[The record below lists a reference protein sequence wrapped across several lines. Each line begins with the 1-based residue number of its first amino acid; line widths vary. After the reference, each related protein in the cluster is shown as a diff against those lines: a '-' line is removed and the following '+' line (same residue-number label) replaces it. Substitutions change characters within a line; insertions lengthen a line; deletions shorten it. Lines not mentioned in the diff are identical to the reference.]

1 MTWSTVPILL
11 VLYGFFKDFKPG
23 EPFLFK
29 YQTDFLNLT
38 EKQLNGEIYPYWTY
52 SYLITLIPI
61 FLLTDLLLYKPILI
75 LESIGYM
82 VFRITLV
89 FGSGIFLQQIGMSF
103 YGIAS
108 AAEIAFYSYIYAKV
122 RKNEYKRLTSWT
134 RASTMAGRTFGYLL
148 SQTIVITGIGTYL
161 TVNQISLI
169 SPILVFIFG
178 LCFPRIQWKSLIERI
193 KITTDMEI
201 LNEPTTYTEYAKFR
215 VGKLWCNTKQIY
227 GIGFV
232 RKWSLWWAMTTCMS
246 LQISAYSQT
255 LWGEVQNEET
265 TFNGFAEATYTAC
278 AAIAIML
285 MNMISI
291 DWDKWGEAALVLI
304 SSIDCALLLLFSKA
318 KTIYVMYICYI
329 CYRTLYQVMITIA
342 QWNLAKKMVCESYG
356 LIFGLNSFVALILQA
371 FLTAIVV
378 DKRGFGMTV
387 RSQFLVYGTC
397 HAVIALI
404 FLCSV
409 ARNLTNHLRHRFT
422 AIHSFTPNTM
432 NQEQLLEKL
441 GQPVVTNSN
450 PVFLQCISYR

>member
-1 MTWSTVPILL
+1 MAWNIVPILL
-11 VLYGFFKDFKPG
+11 VLYGFLKDFKPG

-29 YQTDFLNLT
+29 YQTNFLNLT
-38 EKQLNGEIYPYWTY
+38 ETQLNGEIYPYWTY

-103 YGIAS
+103 YGVAS

-122 RKNEYKRLTSWT
+122 RKNDYKRLTSWT

-148 SQTIVITGIGTYL
+148 SQTIVLTGIGTYL

-169 SPILVFIFG
+169 SPVLVFIFG
-178 LCFPRIQWKSLIERI
+178 MCFPQIQWKSLIERI
-193 KITTDMEI
+193 KITKDIERF
-201 LNEPTTYTEYAKFR
+201 NEPTTYMQYVKFR
-215 VGKLWCNTKQIY
+215 METLWSNTKQIY

-246 LQISAYSQT
+246 LQVSAYSQT
-255 LWGEVQNEET
+255 LWGEVQREETT

-304 SSIDCALLLLFSKA
+304 SSVDCALLLLFSQA
-318 KTIYVMYICYI
+318 QTIYVMYICYI

-342 QWNLAKKMVCESYG
+342 QWNLAKKMVSESYA

-371 FLTAIVV
+371 LLTMIVV
-378 DKRGFGMTV
+378 DEHGLAMRV
-387 RSQFLVYGTC
+387 RSQFLVYSIY

-404 FLCSV
+404 FLFSIACNLINHY
-409 ARNLTNHLRHRFT
+409 RNRFV
-422 AIHSFTPNTM
+422 IYSFNLNTM
-432 NQEQLLEKL
+432 NHENLLEKL
-441 GQPVVTNSN
+441 GQPVFTNSN